1 MQPEL
6 ARLQICCFCSVAKSC
21 LTPCNPMDYSLPGSS
36 AHGVF
41 QARILEWVAISFS
54 RGSSQARDQTHV
66 SYIGLYQNTH
76 SQRRRKK
83 NLQRLYLRY
92 PTVPVRRLPFALC
105 SRILTIS
112 IWTSLLQ
119 RNVKVTGAA
128 LHRNPQMTNGSQG
141 LFEAASSQ
149 MLVYKL
155 NNKGEGND
163 KDSLLRHCMLT
174 TN

>member
-6 ARLQICCFCSVAKSC
+6 PRLQICCFCSVAKSC
-21 LTPCNPMDYSLPGSS
+21 PTPCDPTDCSPPGSS
-36 AHGVF
+36 AYGVF

-66 SYIGLYQNTH
+66 FCIGCRISTKIPIL
-76 SQRRRKK
+76 REREKK
-83 NLQRLYLRY
+83 NNLQRLYLKY
-92 PTVPVRRLPFALC
+92 STVPVRRLPFALC
-105 SRILTIS
+105 NRILTIS

-119 RNVKVTGAA
+119 RNMEVTGAV

-155 NNKGEGND
+155 NNGGRAMTK
-163 KDSLLRHCMLT
+163 T
-174 TN
+174 VF